1 MSRNMNTILEY
12 VWIGG
17 KGERRSKT
25 RIINFLIR
33 NVTDIPNWTSDGS
46 STGQADSNGNT
57 EIILVPCKY
66 FLNPLINNNNNNNN
80 NFTCDNYIVLCE
92 TFDIDMVALPS
103 NYREKALKIFNKGL
117 HEEPWFGIEQ
127 EYIMIHKKYKNQ
139 TPTDEGSHYCGM
151 QLNSIERTI
160 VEEHMCACLYAN
172 IKYAGLNS
180 EVTQSQ
186 WDYQVGPCEGID
198 AADHLTVA
206 NFLLERIAEKHNVFI
221 SYLPKLFSDKNGS
234 GCHTNFSTYKTRSE
248 DGIKEIRRFMGK
260 LENNHAEHIAVYGEA
275 NDKRLTGLNETSS
288 YTQFS
293 YGVGTRNTSVR
304 IPTLVEKD
312 GCGYLEDRRPAAN
325 CDPYQVT
332 AIIFRTCC
340 LDLDLE

>member
-1 MSRNMNTILEY
+1 MTRNMSTILEY

-33 NVTDIPNWTSDGS
+33 NVNDIPNWTSDGS

-66 FLNPLINNNNNNNN
+66 FLNPLINNNNNN
-80 NFTCDNYIVLCE
+80 FTCDNYIVLCE

-103 NYREKALKIFNKGL
+103 NYREKAVRVFNKGL

-127 EYIMIHKKYKNQ
+127 EYIMCHTTQENQ
-139 TPTDEGSHYCGM
+139 DICLVSDSRHYCGT
-151 QLNSIERTI
+151 QLNNIERTI
-160 VEEHMCACLYAN
+160 VEEHMRACLYAN

-180 EVTQSQ
+180 EVTQGQ
-186 WDYQVGPCEGID
+186 WEYQVGPCEGID
-198 AADHLTVA
+198 AADHLTIA
-206 NFLLERIAEKHNVFI
+206 NFLLERIAEKYNVQI
-221 SYLPKLFSDKNGS
+221 CYLPKLFSDKNGS

-248 DGIKEIRRFMGK
+248 DGIQEIRRFMEK
-260 LENNHAEHIAVYGEA
+260 LENNHAEHIAVYGEN
-275 NDKRLTGLNETSS
+275 NDKRLTGIHETSS
-288 YTQFS
+288 FTQFS

-312 GCGYLEDRRPAAN
+312 GCGYFEDRRPAAN

-332 AIIFRTCC
+332 AIIFKTCC
-340 LDLDLE
+340 LDS

>member
-1 MSRNMNTILEY
+1 MTRNMSTILEY

-80 NFTCDNYIVLCE
+80 FTCDNYIVLCE
-92 TFDIDMVALPS
+92 TFDINMVALPS
-103 NYREKALKIFNKGL
+103 NYREKALRIFNKGL
-117 HEEPWFGIEQ
+117 SEEPWFGIEQ
-127 EYIMIHKKYKNQ
+127 EYIMCHTNQKNK
-139 TPTDEGSHYCGM
+139 DKCLSSDSRHYCGT
-151 QLNSIERTI
+151 QLNSVERTI
-160 VEEHMCACLYAN
+160 AEEHMSACLYAK

-186 WDYQVGPCEGID
+186 WEYQIGPCEGID
-198 AADHLTVA
+198 AADHLTIA
-206 NFLLERIAEKHNVFI
+206 NFLLERIAEKYNVHICYF
-221 SYLPKLFSDKNGS
+221 PKLFFDKNGS

-248 DGIKEIRRFMGK
+248 GGIKEIRYFMEK
-260 LENNHAEHIAVYGEA
+260 LENNHEEHIEVYGEN
-275 NDKRLTGLNETSS
+275 NDKRLTGLHETSS
-288 YTQFS
+288 CTHFS

-312 GCGYLEDRRPAAN
+312 GCGYFEDRRPAAN

-332 AIIFRTCC
+332 AIIFKTCC
-340 LDLDLE
+340 LDFL

>member
-1 MSRNMNTILEY
+1 MTRNMNTILEY

-33 NVTDIPNWTSDGS
+33 SVNDIPNWTSDGS
-46 STGQADSNGNT
+46 STGQADSNGMT
-57 EIILVPCKY
+57 EIILVPFKY
-66 FLNPLINNNNNNNN
+66 FLNPLINNNNNTVN
-80 NFTCDNYIVLCE
+80 CDNYIVLCE
-92 TFDIDMVALPS
+92 TFDINMVALPS
-103 NYREKALKIFNKGL
+103 NYREKALRIFNKGL
-117 HEEPWFGIEQ
+117 NEEPWFGIEQ
-127 EYIMIHKKYKNQ
+127 EYIMCHITQENQ
-139 TPTDEGSHYCGM
+139 NKCLTSDSRHYCGT

-160 VEEHMCACLYAN
+160 AEEHMYACLCAK

-186 WDYQVGPCEGID
+186 WEYQVGPCEGID
-198 AADHLTVA
+198 AADQLTIA
-206 NFLLERIAEKHNVFI
+206 NFLLERIAEKYNVRICYF
-221 SYLPKLFSDKNGS
+221 PKLFSEKNGS
-234 GCHTNFSTYKTRSE
+234 GCHTNFSTSRTRAE
-248 DGIKEIRRFMGK
+248 DGIKEIRDFMGK
-260 LENNHAEHIAVYGEA
+260 LENKHAEHIAVYGEN
-275 NDKRLTGLNETSS
+275 NDKRLTGLHETSS
-288 YTQFS
+288 YTEFS

-332 AIIFRTCC
+332 AIIFKTCC
-340 LDLDLE
+340 LDFL